1 MSEGIVQDAIKQIS
15 DARNAWIGA
24 YIVTFL
30 EKTGCTIEDVMLV
43 EEHKDHVWTWRITR
57 KRKKGYFETL
67 SKQTFH
73 PDQQ

>member
-1 MSEGIVQDAIKQIS
+1 MSEDLMDDKVKEIS
-15 DARNAWIGA
+15 EKRAAFIEA
-24 YIVTFL
+24 YIKVFL
-30 EKTGCTIEDVMLV
+30 EKTGCTIEDTMLV
-43 EEHKDHVWTWRITR
+43 EEHRESTWTWRIVK